1 MYIVVFAMSVINI
14 MNHDIKFDHQR
25 ASDNSYLENN
35 VQYFCI
41 LNINISNVY
50 SENFNKEH
58 SSDASNYQISQ
69 WVRAL
74 WFSLFWNNNIFTFT
88 WWDNMWL
95 EPPPPHQAWP
105 LVMSSSGLWTLTSL
119 QSVIDPSQF
128 PHTKLG
134 WEPPSTAILTAAT
147 GRPGP
152 ALVIVLNKWNWLTW
166 SEGSC

>member
-50 SENFNKEH
+50 SENFNEEH

-69 WVRAL
+69 
-74 WFSLFWNNNIFTFT
+74 
-88 WWDNMWL
+88 
-95 EPPPPHQAWP
+95 
-105 LVMSSSGLWTLTSL
+105 
-119 QSVIDPSQF
+119 
-128 PHTKLG
+128 
-134 WEPPSTAILTAAT
+134 
-147 GRPGP
+147 
-152 ALVIVLNKWNWLTW
+152 
-166 SEGSC
+166 